1 VKNVPLPA
9 SPDGDGK
16 VPDKLPAG
24 TKTAPFVSPNG
35 GNPHRGSGI
44 GAPLPSLA
52 PTRWRPGGILGSL
65 SPARWWTVA
74 GSGTV
79 VANRRRSLPCVDFLF
94 HLPCVST
101 LAHEKGCWTSSPG
114 DVGRRLQGAIVC
126 CFVLSCA
133 GRGARQRFLIVRF

>member
-44 GAPLPSLA
+44 GAPLPSLNVVRWEALQMNVEVKFHVEDAQGGEQSEMEQA
-52 PTRWRPGGILGSL
+52 P
-65 SPARWWTVA
+65 
-74 GSGTV
+74 SG
-79 VANRRRSLPCVDFLF
+79 
-94 HLPCVST
+94 
-101 LAHEKGCWTSSPG
+101 
-114 DVGRRLQGAIVC
+114 GRRPHPPATVD
-126 CFVLSCA
+126 
-133 GRGARQRFLIVRF
+133 RGK